1 MTCEGRHF
9 VLVVT
14 LGVLV
19 VSLLFYFVSLLC
31 VMFPLLSRVEEGN
44 DVRSLGVIPIGQEPH
59 PMREDVN
66 IPGPLTRVPNVPC
79 RF

>member
-19 VSLLFYFVSLLC
+19 VGLLFYFVSLLS

-44 DVRSLGVIPIGQEPH
+44 DGGILG
-59 PMREDVN
+59 RY
-66 IPGPLTRVPNVPC
+66 PLSKNLI
-79 RF
+79 